1 MDAFV
6 SGNSLEH
13 GLSVEEVARKLAPQ
27 NVFLADVRRA
37 AEFLQLEGHLYTTKD
52 EVHFKST
59 SS

>member
-1 MDAFV
+1 MLDAFV

-13 GLSVEEVARKLAPQ
+13 GLSVDEVARKLQAH
-27 NVFLADVRRA
+27 NVPLTEVRRA

-59 SS
+59 S